1 MPLSSKSGR
10 AGLCKQAAAAPQG
23 WLLLPAVK
31 SSCSSHPP
39 PVGPPAARQDH
50 KNIGGTPT
58 WSGLHQAPAA
68 CLKQRGGITATW
80 QRTSLGKS
88 RPRARVQQ
96 QLRLLKMLH
105 RQGFNRQPAPIL
117 LKAGLWSLG
126 PNRLIGR
133 TVDLHN
139 TEMSKLKI
147 ENHKQCND
155 KKWRINLHIF
165 LSQEVLWL
173 RELAEVSETVLP
185 YSVQKTRKK

>member
-31 SSCSSHPP
+31 SSCFSHPP

-88 RPRARVQQ
+88 RPRARIENQQ
-96 QLRLLKMLH
+96 QENVSTCSDPDRRTLEPWSKPDDWTH
-105 RQGFNRQPAPIL
+105 RWVARQEIQKWKL
-117 LKAGLWSLG
+117 MKCYGNGTLG
-126 PNRLIGR
+126 RIRWDRITN
-133 TVDLHN
+133 
-139 TEMSKLKI
+139 
-147 ENHKQCND
+147 
-155 KKWRINLHIF
+155 KWEGQNI
-165 LSQEVLWL
+165 
-173 RELAEVSETVLP
+173 
-185 YSVQKTRKK
+185 